1 MNFEEYLLSKKIDS
15 HAFRAAEETLWE
27 SWRKEFEEI
36 SPVAF
41 TAQKLFLINPI
52 RRKYQAK
59 IAERSLDKPV
69 TVVGTP
75 ADQTQKTD
83 QEISAQKENPAFKK
97 PAVPRP
103 MFKPK
108 PKTNE

>member
-1 MNFEEYLLSKKIDS
+1 VNFEEYLLSKKIDS
-15 HAFRAAEETLWE
+15 HAFRAAEESLWE

-36 SPVAF
+36 SPAAF

-59 IAERSLDKPV
+59 AIEKS
-69 TVVGTP
+69 VGIRESDIPPST
-75 ADQTQKTD
+75 QTQKTD
-83 QEISAQKENPAFKK
+83 EDLSAEKPALKK
-97 PAVPRP
+97 PLVPRP

>member
-1 MNFEEYLLSKKIDS
+1 VNFEEYLSSKKIDS
-15 HAFRAAEETLWE
+15 HAFRAAEESLWE

-59 IAERSLDKPV
+59 TIEKTPENRSPISESS
-69 TVVGTP
+69 
-75 ADQTQKTD
+75 QIQKTD
-83 QEISAQKENPAFKK
+83 EELSVDKEKPALKK
-97 PAVPRP
+97 PVVPRP